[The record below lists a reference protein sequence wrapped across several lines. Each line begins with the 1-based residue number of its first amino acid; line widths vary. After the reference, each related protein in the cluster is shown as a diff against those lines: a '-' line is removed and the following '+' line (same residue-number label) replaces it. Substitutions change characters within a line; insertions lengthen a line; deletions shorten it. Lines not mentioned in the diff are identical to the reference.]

1 MLYDLPQNILSL
13 IYQYDYTYRRVF
25 NLCLLELELY
35 FQHHKV
41 LRNVILS
48 FKQDKLLF
56 KYYVNDNIR
65 VLLK

>member
-13 IYQYDYTYRRVF
+13 IYEYDYTYSRVF

-35 FQHHKV
+35 FHHHKI

-48 FKQDKLLF
+48 FKKEKLLF
-56 KYYVNDNIR
+56 KYYIDDNIR

>member
-1 MLYDLPQNILSL
+1 MLYDLPQNVLSL
-13 IYQYDYTYRRVF
+13 IYQYDYTYKRVF

-35 FQHHKV
+35 FQHHRV

-48 FKQDKLLF
+48 FKHDKLLF